1 VRSKQHT
8 HLKHLLGIGINLI
21 GLFFRS
27 RFIDLDIRLQVFE
40 YYVDE
45 NNYSRRSFRFAVVD
59 FSKSKSYPQNFVCVL
74 PVQLGKG
81 KSDSAFLKVFKD
93 KSLEQAKALLKDA
106 LEREDDSEVKA
117 EIERRLMSLE
127 PKRVNQI
134 KCSGCGKLF
143 QPKRIRKLKNN
154 FCEECMKKKFE
165 SRVLDTKQAK
175 NAYTQL

>member
-1 VRSKQHT
+1 M
-8 HLKHLLGIGINLI
+8 
-21 GLFFRS
+21 
-27 RFIDLDIRLQVFE
+27 DIRLQVFE
-40 YYVDE
+40 YYGD
-45 NNYSRRSFRFAVVD
+45 NDNCLRKSFRFAVVD

-117 EIERRLMSLE
+117 EIERRLMLLE
-127 PKRVNQI
+127 PKGVNQI

-143 QPKRIRKLKNN
+143 QPTRIRKFKNN
-154 FCEECMKKKFE
+154 FCEECMKKKLTR
-165 SRVLDTKQAK
+165 SNKTM
-175 NAYTQL
+175 N